1 MNLPRIISKLR
12 KAVDT
17 IRLHSKVSYSQS
29 GEDIIADYLFES
41 IGISKPCYLDIGAN
55 HPVKGNNT
63 YLFYLKGA
71 RGVCIEPDISLI
83 PKLKSSRLG
92 DLVLNLGIATA
103 ASTEAD
109 FYFFEGHFSAWNT
122 FSKVDALIKQKESGI
137 AFGQTKVKLNTV
149 ENIIKDHK
157 LGHINFI
164 SLDVEGLDLEILKSI
179 DFSVIRPELICVE
192 TIMFSLNNTINKNND
207 ILSYM
212 HTQGYKVYADT
223 NLNSLFCR
231 GDLFK

>member
-1 MNLPRIISKLR
+1 
-12 KAVDT
+12 
-17 IRLHSKVSYSQS
+17 
-29 GEDIIADYLFES
+29 
-41 IGISKPCYLDIGAN
+41 
-55 HPVKGNNT
+55 
-63 YLFYLKGA
+63 
-71 RGVCIEPDISLI
+71 LI
-83 PKLKSSRLG
+83 PKLKNSRSG
-92 DLVLNLGIATA
+92 DLVLNLGISTAT
-103 ASTEAD
+103 STEAD

-122 FSKVDALIKQKESGI
+122 FSKEDALIKQKESGI

-149 ENIIKDHK
+149 ENIIKDYK

-179 DFSVIRPELICVE
+179 DFSLIRPELICVE

-212 HTQGYKVYADT
+212 QTQGYKIYADT